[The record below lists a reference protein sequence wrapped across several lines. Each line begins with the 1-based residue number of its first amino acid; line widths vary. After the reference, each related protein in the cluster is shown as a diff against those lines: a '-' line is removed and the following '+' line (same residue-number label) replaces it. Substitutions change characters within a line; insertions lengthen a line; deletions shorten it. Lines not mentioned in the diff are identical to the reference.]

1 MKAVTLG
8 TEYLRDNSQAFLP
21 LEPREDYDAYLARV
35 NRAVFSPYTQRL
47 VRAATGLIL
56 RKPITLVGD
65 PYWTDV
71 FAKDVDGCGSDL
83 DEYARRNIICSLTYG
98 HSHVLVDFPAPTGAL
113 SLAEERP
120 QNRKPYWIEI
130 DPTNIYGWSKQLAE
144 EYGLKANEKFVA
156 LRYFN
161 VYGPGEQHKGK
172 MASVVYQAY
181 KKGSFTLFPKN
192 PKRDFIYIDDV
203 VAANLAAFKLDRGVF
218 DVGYGEATPFE
229 DLVSGMGIEFN
240 YTTEDKIPGWYQFYT
255 CADKNIRIPG
265 WEPKYNVKQGTK
277 NYVNKIR

>member
-1 MKAVTLG
+1 MKIILTGAKGFIGSNVLKALKSRGDYVYQIHQDKNQWENNLELENQVKNCDGIFHIGAISDTTLQDCNEMLYWNY
-8 TEYLRDNSQAFLP
+8 TLSKKLFD
-21 LEPREDYDAYLARV
+21 LARKYDKKV
-35 NRAVFSPYTQRL
+35 VYSSS
-47 VRAATGLIL
+47 AATYGLGNGI
-56 RKPITLVGD
+56 
-65 PYWTDV
+65 
-71 FAKDVDGCGSDL
+71 
-83 DEYARRNIICSLTYG
+83 
-98 HSHVLVDFPAPTGAL
+98 
-113 SLAEERP
+113 
-120 QNRKPYWIEI
+120 
-130 DPTNIYGWSKQLAE
+130 PTNIYGWSKQLAE

-172 MASVVYQAY
+172 MASVAYQAY

>member
-1 MKAVTLG
+1 MKIILTGAKGFIGSNVLKALKSRGDYVYQIHQDKNQWENDLELVNQVKNCDGIFHIGAISDTTLQDCNEMLYWNY
-8 TEYLRDNSQAFLP
+8 TLSKKLFD
-21 LEPREDYDAYLARV
+21 LARKYDKKV
-35 NRAVFSPYTQRL
+35 VYSSS
-47 VRAATGLIL
+47 AATYGLGNGI
-56 RKPITLVGD
+56 
-65 PYWTDV
+65 
-71 FAKDVDGCGSDL
+71 
-83 DEYARRNIICSLTYG
+83 
-98 HSHVLVDFPAPTGAL
+98 
-113 SLAEERP
+113 
-120 QNRKPYWIEI
+120 
-130 DPTNIYGWSKQLAE
+130 PTNIYGWSKQLAE

-172 MASVVYQAY
+172 MASVAYQAY

>member
-1 MKAVTLG
+1 MKIILTGAKGFIGSNVLKALKSRG
-8 TEYLRDNSQAFLP
+8 
-21 LEPREDYDAYLARV
+21 DYDYQIHQHKNQWENNLELENQVKNCDGIFHIGAISDTTLQDCNEMLYWNYTLSKKLFDLARKYDKKV
-35 NRAVFSPYTQRL
+35 VYSSS
-47 VRAATGLIL
+47 AATYGL
-56 RKPITLVGD
+56 GNG
-65 PYWTDV
+65 
-71 FAKDVDGCGSDL
+71 F
-83 DEYARRNIICSLTYG
+83 
-98 HSHVLVDFPAPTGAL
+98 
-113 SLAEERP
+113 
-120 QNRKPYWIEI
+120 
-130 DPTNIYGWSKQLAE
+130 PTNIYGWSKQLAE

-172 MASVVYQAY
+172 MASVAYQAY